1 MLQSFGVFFF
11 FLLLSYDINRVI
23 NPTTLYPCELKW
35 KGTFENCESKYR
47 VPSRNRA
54 RCSRRSGVRRAKIN
68 CGVRVRVSSRNASFI
83 VPSRR
88 ASMNPFDRASYLCNS
103 RRERSTMHGA
113 LAQSR
118 VSLARRLN
126 NKTLIATP
134 FARFAGA
141 IIIRYADQ
149 FHVIVVYNAHL
160 RPHGISRRKHSG
172 CFLHTIVC
180 IGDCTMERVLARYI
194 SLTKVNTTMAR
205 MYETRRSISIF
216 ICVKQSRFVSCNEE

>member
-1 MLQSFGVFFF
+1 MF
-11 FLLLSYDINRVI
+11 
-23 NPTTLYPCELKW
+23 TTL
-35 KGTFENCESKYR
+35 GR
-47 VPSRNRA
+47 MPSEDKP
-54 RCSRRSGVRRAKIN
+54 RRLRSQDLRI
-68 CGVRVRVSSRNASFI
+68 SSRNSEFHRAKF
-83 VPSRR
+83 PR

-172 CFLHTIVC
+172 SFLHAIVC

-216 ICVKQSRFVSCNEE
+216 SLSLSLSLNL